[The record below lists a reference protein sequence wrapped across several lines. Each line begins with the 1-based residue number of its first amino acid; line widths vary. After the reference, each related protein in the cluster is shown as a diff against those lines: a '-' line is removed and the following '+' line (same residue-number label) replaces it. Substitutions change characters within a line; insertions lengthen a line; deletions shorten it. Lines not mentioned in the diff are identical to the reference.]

1 MGLSLSVDRTNARET
16 MQAIGMTTLLWG
28 HPNRA
33 AERNISG
40 CVKRLLKT
48 VECSCSDLLNRVEST
63 GGRLDALR
71 LLLDCKCYPIPALF
85 LTSGWLHYQ
94 LARTSPYAAGSP
106 AFCNS
111 DAQGDRRWLRALT
124 SRAQTSRPGNP
135 LAHYQSWTDIGE
147 RI

>member
-33 AERNISG
+33 AERNING

-48 VECSCSDLLNRVEST
+48 VECSCSDLLDRVEST
-63 GGRLDALR
+63 GGRPDAPH
-71 LLLDCKCYPIPALF
+71 LLLGCKSYPIPALF
-85 LTSGWLHYQ
+85 LTLDGFIISSRKRL
-94 LARTSPYAAGSP
+94 LYATGSP

-111 DAQGDRRWLRALT
+111 DAQGDDRWLRSIAPNT
-124 SRAQTSRPGNP
+124 WNWSFSE
-135 LAHYQSWTDIGE
+135 S
-147 RI
+147 